1 MATFDLRWLGV
12 CGGRLRFE
20 LVEDRRESWFCMP
33 ALIVAAAASET
44 EEALGELE
52 PGWPGRDS

>member
-1 MATFDLRWLGV
+1 
-12 CGGRLRFE
+12 
-20 LVEDRRESWFCMP
+20 MP

-52 PGWPGRDS
+52 PGGPGRDSWLLP